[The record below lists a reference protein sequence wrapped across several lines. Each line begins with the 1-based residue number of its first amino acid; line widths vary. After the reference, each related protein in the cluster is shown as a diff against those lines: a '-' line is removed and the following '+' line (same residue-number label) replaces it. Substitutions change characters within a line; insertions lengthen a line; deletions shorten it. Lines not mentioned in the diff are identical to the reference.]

1 MMSKKRWLSTI
12 LLLVLCNGV
21 HAGENGDLS
30 QLHDTTMNLIKL
42 LVQEG
47 VLSKDK
53 ADALIKQA
61 ESGATS
67 ATPSTASTAES
78 ASKASTDVVRV
89 PYVPQV
95 VREEIREEVKRDVL
109 AQARNER
116 WGDPGALPDW
126 LSRITW
132 SNDLR
137 ARYENDF
144 FGSGNFPSTVLNYA
158 AINQAGNL
166 TGTNTYLNTTTDR
179 RRWLLRARLGM
190 NAAVSDKVSVGV
202 RLSSGTTSNP
212 VSTNSTLGSY
222 ENRSAIVLDQ
232 AFMSYR
238 PASWVDVHA
247 GKMPNP
253 WLSTDLIWDDD
264 VNFDGAVVTFR
275 GNRLANLK
283 SFATFGAFP
292 VQEVDFSANDKWL
305 YAGQVG
311 IDLQKSNEHRA
322 RLGLAYY
329 GYKNMV
335 GVPNALGS
343 HLNDFTAPVFFQ
355 KGNTYF
361 DIGNDPTGKP
371 NMYALASD
379 YRLVDVTGIVDV
391 ASFGRTRVT
400 LTGDYVKNI
409 AFDKKKIL
417 QRSGLAV
424 GSRDQGYLG
433 KLTVGTPEV
442 KERNDWQ
449 VFGAYRNLEGDAVPD
464 AFTDSDFHM
473 GGTNTKGWILGGN
486 YGLEHNTWLTLR
498 YMTADEIDG
507 PPLAIDVL
515 QFDLN
520 TRF

>member
-1 MMSKKRWLSTI
+1 MSMKRSLVAAA
-12 LLLVLCNGV
+12 LLLACN
-21 HAGENGDLS
+21 HLYAAEKEDLT
-30 QLHDTTMNLIKL
+30 QLRDTTLNLIKA
-42 LVQEG
+42 LVDQG
-47 VLSKDK
+47 VLSKEK

-61 ESGATS
+61 ESSAS
-67 ATPSTASTAES
+67 ASSRSAAATPAAP
-78 ASKASTDVVRV
+78 DNVVRV
-89 PYVPQV
+89 PYVPEL
-95 VREEIREEVKRDVL
+95 VRNQIRDDVKKEVL
-109 AQARNER
+109 AQAKSER

-126 LSRITW
+126 LNRITW
-132 SNDLR
+132 SGDLR
-137 ARYENDF
+137 ARYESDI
-144 FGSGNFPSTVLNYA
+144 FGSGNFPSSVLNYV

-166 TGTNTYLNTTTDR
+166 NGANTYLNTTIDR

-190 NAAVSDKVSVGV
+190 DAVVSDKVSVGV
-202 RLSSGTTSNP
+202 RLSSGTTTNP
-212 VSTNSTLGSY
+212 VSTNSTLGSF

-232 AFMSYR
+232 AFMRYR
-238 PASWVDVHA
+238 PTGWIDLKA

-253 WLSTDLIWDDD
+253 WLSTDLVWDDD
-264 VNFDGAVVTFR
+264 VNFDGIATTFR
-275 GNRLANLK
+275 DNSHASLK

-292 VQEVDFSANDKWL
+292 VQEVDFSTNDKWL
-305 YAGQVG
+305 YAGQIGVDYQG
-311 IDLQKSNEHRA
+311 ANAHRA

-329 GYKNMV
+329 DYVHLAGVKNV
-335 GVPNALGS
+335 GGS
-343 HLNDFTAPVFFQ
+343 NLSDFTAPVFAQ

-361 DIGNDPTGKP
+361 NIADPNNAQRFVYG
-371 NMYALASD
+371 LASD
-379 YRLVDVTGIVDV
+379 YRLVNITGIFDI
-391 ASFGRTRVT
+391 ATFGRARVT

-409 AFDKKKIL
+409 GFDKNKIL
-417 QRSGLAV
+417 QRSGLVV

-433 KLTVGTPEV
+433 KLTVGMPEV

-498 YMTADEIDG
+498 YLAADEIDG

-515 QFDLN
+515 QLDLN